1 MINDPIVD
9 EIHKIREE
17 LLTEYGGLDG
27 YMRHLEELRHEF
39 KDRIVRREPR
49 KPEVTSRKAS

>member
-1 MINDPIVD
+1 MNDPIVD

-17 LLTEYGGLDG
+17 LLAEHGGMDG
-27 YMRHLEELRHEF
+27 YMRHIEELNVEF

-49 KPEVTSRKAS
+49 KPEFTERKVS